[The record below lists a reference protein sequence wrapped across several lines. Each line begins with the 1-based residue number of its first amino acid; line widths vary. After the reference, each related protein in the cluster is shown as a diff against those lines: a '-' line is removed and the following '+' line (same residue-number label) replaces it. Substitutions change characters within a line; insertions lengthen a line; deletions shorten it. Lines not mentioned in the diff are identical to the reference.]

1 MCPPPPPDY
10 NRGVFRVLDVPLNDA
25 GAGGEPASCELIM
38 GLERVAPPP
47 EGVLRWIDLDAQDE
61 ADLLAL
67 GEKFQFHPLALEDC
81 AHFDQR
87 PKLEEYGGYLFIVVH
102 GLIYPKGNP
111 REVEAR
117 ELHAFLG
124 DRFLVTIHA
133 DPIPSLETV
142 WRRICGDLVLARRG
156 ADFIYYLIVDDMVE
170 SNFDMVDVL
179 SETIEE
185 IDDAI
190 VNRSDPSHIQ
200 DIFAIKRSLV
210 SMRKVLSPQRDVFA
224 MLAKRGDPR
233 ISERTSIYFRDVYD
247 HLVRI
252 YESIDTAR
260 DLLGNA
266 LDAHLSMVANRTNEI
281 MKRLTVLSA
290 IFLPL
295 AFLTG
300 FFGQNF
306 PLLSHDYFL
315 GVVVAVTVLLPP
327 GMLWYFKRAKW
338 L

>member
-1 MCPPPPPDY
+1 M
-10 NRGVFRVLDVPLNDA
+10 FRVLDVPLND
-25 GAGGEPASCELIM
+25 GASGGAAAACELVT
-38 GLERVAPPP
+38 GLERVGPPP
-47 EGVLRWIDLDAQDE
+47 EGVVRWIDLDAQSD
-61 ADLLAL
+61 ADLITL

-81 AHFDQR
+81 SHFDQR
-87 PKLEEYGGYLFIVVH
+87 PKLEEYGSYLFIVVH
-102 GLIYPKGNP
+102 GLACPKGDP
-111 REVEAR
+111 RDVEPR

-124 DRFLVTIHA
+124 DRYLVTVHA
-133 DPIPSLETV
+133 ESIPELETV
-142 WRRICGDLVLARRG
+142 WRRVAGDLTLSRRG
-156 ADFIYYLIVDDMVE
+156 PDFLYYLIVDNMVE
-170 SNFDMVDVL
+170 SNFSLADLMTE
-179 SETIEE
+179 SIEE

-190 VNRSDPSHIQ
+190 INRSDPSQ
-200 DIFAIKRSLV
+200 MRDIFALKRSLV

-233 ISERTSIYFRDVYD
+233 IHERTSLYFRDVYD

-266 LDAHLSMVANRTNEI
+266 LDAHLSMVANRTNEV

-306 PLLSHDYFL
+306 DAVSKTWPFLPIVL
-315 GVVVAVTVLLPP
+315 GVTLLLPAA
-327 GMLWYFKRAKW
+327 MLWWFRRSKW

>member
-1 MCPPPPPDY
+1 
-10 NRGVFRVLDVPLNDA
+10 VFRVLDVPLGDGTEGRA
-25 GAGGEPASCELIM
+25 PSACELVM
-38 GLERVAPPP
+38 GTERVGPPP
-47 EGVLRWIDLDAQDE
+47 EGVVRWIDLDAQNE
-61 ADLLAL
+61 ADLAVL
-67 GEKFQFHPLALEDC
+67 GEKFKFHPLALEDC

-87 PKLEEYGGYLFIVVH
+87 PKMEEYGGYLFIVTH
-102 GLIYPKGNP
+102 GLACPKGDP
-111 REVEAR
+111 REVEPR

-124 DRFLVTIHA
+124 ERYLVTVHTEQ
-133 DPIPSLETV
+133 IPELETV
-142 WRRICGDLVLARRG
+142 WRRVAGELPLARRG
-156 ADFIYYLIVDDMVE
+156 PDFIYYLIVDNVVE
-170 SNFDMVDVL
+170 ANFALVDSL
-179 SETIEE
+179 SDSIEE
-185 IDDAI
+185 IEDAI
-190 VNRSDPSHIQ
+190 INRADPGHMR
-200 DIFAIKRSLV
+200 DIFALKSALV
-210 SMRKVLSPQRDVFA
+210 TMRKVLSPQRDTFA

-233 ISERTSIYFRDVYD
+233 ISERTALYFRDVYD

-281 MKRLTVLSA
+281 MKRLTILSA

-306 PLLSHDYFL
+306 PILSHDYFL
-315 GVVVAVTVLLPP
+315 ILVVAITVLGPAA
-327 GMLWYFKRAKW
+327 MIWYFRRSKW